1 MLNNDSN
8 HFQAAATTG
17 LGTSAHET
25 GTGFSIPS
33 LNSNRL
39 RFYAPSGTRRR
50 KPSATSEM
58 RAGLCA
64 ALAADHAGIRRVK
77 IKDCGILFS
86 ARVWFRSGRVIHHK
100 AYSLPRLAVLLI
112 EGINLME
119 KGGNL

>member
-1 MLNNDSN
+1 MFDNSN

-39 RFYAPSGTRRR
+39 RFYSPLGTRRR

-64 ALAADHAGIRRVK
+64 ALASAHAGIRKITIRDTGICFHSHVK
-77 IKDCGILFS
+77 L
-86 ARVWFRSGRVIHHK
+86 RSGRVIFRK
-100 AYSLPRLAVLLI
+100 AYSLQNLAGMLA

-119 KGGNL
+119 KGGNV